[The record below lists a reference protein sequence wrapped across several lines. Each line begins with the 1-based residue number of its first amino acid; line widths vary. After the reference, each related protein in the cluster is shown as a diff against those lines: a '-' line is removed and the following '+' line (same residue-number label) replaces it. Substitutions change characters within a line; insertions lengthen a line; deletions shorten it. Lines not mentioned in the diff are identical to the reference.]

1 MLLWSEPLLP
11 SETTWDRGSA
21 YPKNKRRSDTIE
33 LYAIVPTM
41 ETLHSL
47 NQMVADIPQATI
59 HEIAPGYPAVQIK
72 NSFGSA
78 DIALHGAHLIGFIP
92 AAGTP
97 VIFLSRAAV
106 FTAGTPI
113 RGGIPICWPWFSRHE
128 NRDDFPSH
136 GIARTAFWTLR
147 NVSHEG
153 EFTRVEMSL
162 STDGTDPRWPF
173 LSSAS
178 ICFTI
183 GAHLSVALTTQ
194 NLGEVPF
201 DFGDALHCYFQLG
214 EAKQT
219 DVTGLTGA
227 DYVFSLADNE
237 VKIQGDPIRI
247 DQAIDRIFQTSES
260 STIVD
265 RENQRVI
272 VVNKSGSSNTV
283 VWNPGEAGARKMAD
297 LADEEYRRFVC
308 VEPANAYPSPI
319 TLSAGKSHTTK
330 AVISVNSL

>member
-1 MLLWSEPLLP
+1 MLPFFIIRCLFES
-11 SETTWDRGSA
+11 G
-21 YPKNKRRSDTIE
+21 TIE
-33 LYAIVPTM
+33 LYAIVPPM

-47 NQMVADIPQATI
+47 NQMVADIPQASI
-59 HEIAPGYPAVQIK
+59 HEITSGYPIVRIK
-72 NSFGSA
+72 NSFGA
-78 DIALHGAHLIGFIP
+78 AEIALHGAHLIEFIP
-92 AAGTP
+92 SGSTP
-97 VIFLSRAAV
+97 VIFLSRDAV

-147 NVSHEG
+147 NVSHED

-173 LSSAS
+173 LSSARIS
-178 ICFTI
+178 FTI

-194 NLGEVPF
+194 NQGEIPF

-219 DVTGLTGA
+219 NVTGLAGA
-227 DYVFSLADNE
+227 DYVFSLSDDE
-237 VKIQGDPIRI
+237 VKVQSEPIII

-265 RENQRVI
+265 RDNQRAI
-272 VVNKSGSSNTV
+272 VVSKSGSSNTV
-283 VWNPGEAGARKMAD
+283 VWNPGEAGARKMTD
-297 LADEEYRRFVC
+297 LADEEYQRFVC
-308 VEPANAYPSPI
+308 VEPANTYPM
-319 TLSAGKSHTTK
+319 TLSAGESHTTK
-330 AVISVNSL
+330 TVISVNSCHLG